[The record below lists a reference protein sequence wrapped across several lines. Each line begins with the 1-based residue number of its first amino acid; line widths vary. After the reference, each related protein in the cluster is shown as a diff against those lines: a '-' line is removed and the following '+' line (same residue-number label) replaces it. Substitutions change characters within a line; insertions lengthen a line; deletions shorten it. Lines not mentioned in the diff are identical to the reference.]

1 MYLRCLTGDCPRQW
15 VRWLPWA
22 EFCYNSSYQASLK
35 TSPFKVVYGRDPPAL
50 RAYEKGEDR
59 LPAVEQLLERDEF
72 IEEVR
77 DRLEQAQQYSKHQY
91 DKKHREISFTVGQW
105 VWLRLLHR
113 PFALLKVQGRGKMG
127 PRYFGP
133 YQVLEKIGDVAYRL
147 SLPPGAC
154 LHDRIPCWVAQTI
167 SWYAAGCS
175 APTTA
180 GSEWARLLAA
190 GTCPS
195 RSTGARTVRSSGSVV
210 GSRPSFVLLGLPRG
224 FSQNLSRLP
233 ARGQAVALGGERCYD
248 RQNIPAAQKERIKAG
263 VREKWRLAR
272 RT

>member
-72 IEEVR
+72 IAEVR

-154 LHDRIPCWVAQTI
+154 LHDVFHVGLLKPFHGTPPGAPPPLPPVQNGRA
-167 SWYAAGCS
+167 CS
-175 APTTA
+175 
-180 GSEWARLLAA
+180 
-190 GTCPS
+190 
-195 RSTGARTVRSSGSVV
+195 
-210 GSRPSFVLLGLPRG
+210 
-224 FSQNLSRLP
+224 QP
-233 ARGQAVALGGERCYD
+233 ARVLRG
-248 RQNIPAAQKERIKAG
+248 
-263 VREKWRLAR
+263 RLAR
-272 RT
+272 GRYEVLVQWLDQDPASSSWVSLEDFRRTYPDFQLEDKLLL